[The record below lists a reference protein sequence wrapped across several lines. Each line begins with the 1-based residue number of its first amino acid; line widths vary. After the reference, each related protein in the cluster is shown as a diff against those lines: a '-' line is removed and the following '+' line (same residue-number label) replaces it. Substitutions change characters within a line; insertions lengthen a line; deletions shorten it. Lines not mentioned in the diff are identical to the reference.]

1 MSVCVCVCLC
11 LPVCVHILVF
21 AHNLNQYTQEGGT
34 KATKQLQAAEAANRP
49 CAPNV
54 LSTPQSFQSV
64 QQTTLSTFVSFSPR
78 TQFLFSVCLLETIN
92 LWLLPAAH
100 LSSFQFFG
108 VFFFFFPNESFQAWP
123 LCVWKGPLRVTKTVN
138 QSQITLSGLGH
149 VSLVLND
156 RKKPEMDFREAC
168 DNSLHVLMWERILK
182 YPSQWFRFFKTLT
195 LFDKRDQ
202 GTTGRHL
209 TGKVKCFTSY
219 KTGNE
224 RKLSNTSVSRS
235 EGPL

>member
-108 VFFFFFPNESFQAWP
+108 VFFFF
-123 LCVWKGPLRVTKTVN
+123 
-138 QSQITLSGLGH
+138 
-149 VSLVLND
+149 
-156 RKKPEMDFREAC
+156 
-168 DNSLHVLMWERILK
+168 
-182 YPSQWFRFFKTLT
+182 SQWELSSLT
-195 LFDKRDQ
+195 FVRLER
-202 GTTGRHL
+202 TAA
-209 TGKVKCFTSY
+209 
-219 KTGNE
+219 GNKDRQPITDHSE
-224 RKLSNTSVSRS
+224 WPWACEPRS
-235 EGPL
+235 